1 MYFKNK
7 SQGINIQSE
16 DGDSADGQMGLR
28 VKFNWFRNDIDRSR
42 WKLGWKTTDSRSF
55 CTLKVKYS
63 VRNTN
68 VQREPMLKI
77 FSGLKGLSAFKY
89 TAISGAAT
97 TLVVTYTCVAFFNF
111 VFTSYTY
118 GKYSSIHVS
127 LNFIMILAKF
137 RREVNPDM
145 PEQLYINNL
154 CDTNRNLSFYKEY
167 IHERSEILCGLSVTC
182 INLFNGIILLL
193 ACCLDCKESL
203 FNDALGLRVSETTF
217 TFLNSNPSQ

>member
-1 MYFKNK
+1 
-7 SQGINIQSE
+7 
-16 DGDSADGQMGLR
+16 
-28 VKFNWFRNDIDRSR
+28 
-42 WKLGWKTTDSRSF
+42 
-55 CTLKVKYS
+55 
-63 VRNTN
+63 
-68 VQREPMLKI
+68 MLNN
-77 FSGLKGLSAFKY
+77 FLGLKGLSAFKY

-118 GKYSSIHVS
+118 GKCHQTVIF
-127 LNFIMILAKF
+127 LIMILAKF

-145 PEQLYINNL
+145 PEQLFINNL

-193 ACCLDCKESL
+193 ACCLDCKEPFSK
-203 FNDALGLRVSETTF
+203 
-217 TFLNSNPSQ
+217 FLNNLELIISQKDHSCFWWYFLGSKIHHFIHWT

>member
-1 MYFKNK
+1 
-7 SQGINIQSE
+7 
-16 DGDSADGQMGLR
+16 
-28 VKFNWFRNDIDRSR
+28 
-42 WKLGWKTTDSRSF
+42 
-55 CTLKVKYS
+55 
-63 VRNTN
+63 
-68 VQREPMLKI
+68 MLQK

-118 GKYSSIHVS
+118 GNYPWNIIATVLICVADQNKIW
-127 LNFIMILAKF
+127 FLAKF

-167 IHERSEILCGLSVTC
+167 VHERSEILCGLSVTC

-193 ACCLDCKESL
+193 ACCLDCKES
-203 FNDALGLRVSETTF
+203 FYNFGPWKPRQLGLIATSSVRVRPTVSRCGEF
-217 TFLNSNPSQ
+217 ESVQSLSVGG

>member
-1 MYFKNK
+1 M
-7 SQGINIQSE
+7 
-16 DGDSADGQMGLR
+16 
-28 VKFNWFRNDIDRSR
+28 FN
-42 WKLGWKTTDSRSF
+42 T
-55 CTLKVKYS
+55 
-63 VRNTN
+63 
-68 VQREPMLKI
+68 

-118 GKYSSIHVS
+118 GKMPSKHKQYPQTV
-127 LNFIMILAKF
+127 ILAKF

-145 PEQLYINNL
+145 PEQLFINNL

-193 ACCLDCKESL
+193 ACCLDCKELLFKYFKTVFFNDCILGTVYSL
-203 FNDALGLRVSETTF
+203 FIRHKLKSGKSLLAGGW
-217 TFLNSNPSQ
+217 